1 MDLNDFNL
9 LKQEAKD
16 LFNREL
22 SDNEMTDLLT
32 YAQEMVVWNQR
43 FNLTAIR
50 EATDI
55 RKKHFLDSLSCMQV
69 DLTGRVIDVG
79 SGAGFPGLVLR
90 ILSPDMELCLVE
102 SISKKTQFLS
112 HIVQVLGLENVSVI
126 TDRAEKLGQDP
137 LYREQY
143 DWAVARALA
152 KLPVLLE
159 YLLPLVKVGG
169 YILAQKG
176 KNAVGEIN
184 EAQNALA
191 LLGGKV
197 DEVLPVEIPGLEQRS
212 LVIIKKIAETPE
224 KYPRREG
231 IPGKR
236 PL

>member
-1 MDLNDFNL
+1 MDLNDFYL
-9 LKQEAKD
+9 LKQEAKV
-16 LFNREL
+16 LFNCDL
-22 SDNEMTDLLT
+22 SDSEMQDLST
-32 YAQEMVVWNQR
+32 FAQELVVWNQR

-55 RKKHFLDSLSCMQV
+55 RKKHFLDSLSCMQI

-112 HIVQVLGLENVSVI
+112 HIVQVLGLKKVSVV
-126 TDRAEKLGQDP
+126 TARAEKLGQDP
-137 LYREQY
+137 QFREQY

-169 YILAQKG
+169 YVLAQKG
-176 KNAVGEIN
+176 KTAFGEIDV
-184 EAQNALA
+184 AKNALSM
-191 LLGGKV
+191 LGGKV
-197 DEVLPVEIPGLEQRS
+197 EEVIPINIPGLEERS
-212 LVIIKKIAETPE
+212 LVIIKKIAETPQ

-231 IPGKR
+231 MPGKR